1 VYVVDARCVEDVVVG
16 MRFAGRWGVR
26 VVVKGT
32 GHDYLGRWV
41 HLSLLEVVM
50 FCLPESLS

>member
-1 VYVVDARCVEDVVVG
+1 VVVG